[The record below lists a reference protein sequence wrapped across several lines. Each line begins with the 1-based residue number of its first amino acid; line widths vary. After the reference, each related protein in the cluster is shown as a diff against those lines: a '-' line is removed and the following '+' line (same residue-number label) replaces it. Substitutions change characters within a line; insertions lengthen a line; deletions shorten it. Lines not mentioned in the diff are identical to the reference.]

1 LLNTRFRKGEIGTF
15 APEKFNLIMT
25 KKKRNVVEKESVVV
39 KFVGD
44 SGDGMQ
50 LTGDI
55 FSEVAALAGNDL
67 ATFPDFPAEI
77 RAPQNTIAGVSGF
90 QMHMGSA
97 KIFTTGDMVDVLV
110 AMNPASLKSNLKWA
124 KKGATILTD
133 TDAFD
138 EKAIEKAGYKS
149 NPLQDESLN
158 SFNMIKAP
166 MTTLTKESLKDKGI
180 DNKTAERSKN
190 MFALGMLYYIFNR
203 DLQSSYNY
211 FEKRFRKKPELV
223 EINKIVLLAGY
234 NYAETIEALESVIQ
248 VSAAKM
254 EKGRYRN
261 ITGNVATAWG
271 LLAAAE
277 KSGRPLFLGSYPITP
292 ATEILME
299 LARHKSLGAKV
310 FQAEDEIAGICSAIG
325 ASYTGSLACTS
336 TSGPGLSLK
345 SEAIGLAVITEL
357 PLVIVDV
364 QRGGPSTG
372 LPTKSEQSDLY
383 QALFGRNGE
392 CPVIVIAASTS
403 ENCFYYAYQAAKLS
417 MEHMTPCILLTDGY
431 LGFGSALLKI
441 PKMADMP
448 PINPPL
454 AQANDPDFKPY
465 RRDPE
470 TLVRQWAIPGTEGLR
485 HRIGG
490 LEKEDVIGTV
500 SMDPVN
506 HQKMVNLRNAKVEK
520 VADFIPLQELDGDSS
535 GELLVVSWGGTFGSV
550 HSAVKQLRNEG
561 KKVSHAHFHY
571 IMPLPKNTEQVLSGF
586 KKIVVCELNGGQFVN
601 YLKMKH
607 PGHEYDQFNK
617 VQGLPFMI
625 NELTDKFNQLLEE
638 K

>member
-1 LLNTRFRKGEIGTF
+1 
-15 APEKFNLIMT
+15 MT

-50 LTGDI
+50 LTGDM
-55 FSEVAALAGNDL
+55 FSEEAALAGNDL

-90 QMHMGSA
+90 QMHMGSS
-97 KIFTTGDMVDVLV
+97 KIFTTGDLVDVLI
-110 AMNPASLKSNLKWA
+110 AMNPASLKANLKWA

-138 EKAIEKAGYKS
+138 DKAIEKAGYKQD
-149 NPLQDESLN
+149 PLKDHSLD
-158 SFNMIKAP
+158 SFNVIKAP
-166 MTTLTKESLKDKGI
+166 ITSLTKESLKDKGL

-190 MFALGMLYYIFNR
+190 MFALGILYFIFNR
-203 DLQSSYNY
+203 DLKASFHY
-211 FEKRFRKKPELV
+211 FEKRFKKKPELID
-223 EINKIVLLAGY
+223 INKIALQAGY
-234 NYAETIEALESVIQ
+234 NYADTIEALESVIQ
-248 VSAAKM
+248 VSPAKM

-261 ITGNVATAWG
+261 ITGNIATAWG
-271 LLAAAE
+271 LLAASE

-299 LARHKSLGAKV
+299 LSKHKSLGAKV

-345 SEAIGLAVITEL
+345 SEAIGLAVMTEL

-403 ENCFYYAYQAAKLS
+403 ENCFYYAYEAAKLS

-431 LGFGSALLKI
+431 LGFGSALFKI
-441 PKMADMP
+441 PRMADMP
-448 PINPPL
+448 AINPPI
-454 AQANDPDFKPY
+454 AKANDPDFKPY
-465 RRDPE
+465 RRDPV
-470 TLVRQWAIPGTEGLR
+470 TLVRKWAIPGTEGLR

-490 LEKEDVIGTV
+490 LEKEDIIGTV
-500 SMDPVN
+500 STDPLN
-506 HQKMVNLRNAKVEK
+506 HQKMVDYRNAKVEK
-520 VADFIPLQELDGDSS
+520 IADYIPLQEVVGNPSGD
-535 GELLVVSWGGTFGSV
+535 LLVVSWGGTFGAV
-550 HSAVKQLRNEG
+550 HSAVKVLQDEG

-571 IMPLPKNTEQVLSGF
+571 IMPLPKNTDEIFFGF
-586 KKIVVCELNGGQFVN
+586 KRILVCELNSGQFVN
-601 YLKMKH
+601 YLRMKH
-607 PGHEYDQFNK
+607 PKHDYYQFNK
-617 VQGLPFMI
+617 VQALPFMI

>member
-1 LLNTRFRKGEIGTF
+1 MAR
-15 APEKFNLIMT
+15 
-25 KKKRNVVEKESVVV
+25 KKRSVVEKESVVV

-50 LTGDI
+50 LTGDM
-55 FSEVAALAGNDL
+55 FSEVAALEGNDL

-90 QMHMGSA
+90 QMHMGSS
-97 KIFTTGDMVDVLV
+97 KIFTTGDLVDVLV

-138 EKAIEKAGYKS
+138 EKAIEKAGYKGD
-149 NPLQDESLN
+149 PFKDQSLE

-190 MFALGMLYYIFNR
+190 MFALGMLFFIFNR
-203 DLQSSYNY
+203 DLKSSFRY
-211 FEKRFRKKPELV
+211 FEKRFKKKPEIV
-223 EINKIVLLAGY
+223 EINKIVLQAGY

-261 ITGNVATAWG
+261 ITGNIATAWG
-271 LLAAAE
+271 LLAASE

-299 LARHKSLGAKV
+299 LSKHKSLGAKV

-403 ENCFYYAYQAAKLS
+403 ENCFNYAYEAAKLS
-417 MEHMTPCILLTDGY
+417 MEHMTPCILLSDGY
-431 LGFGSALLKI
+431 LGFGSALFKI

-448 PINPPL
+448 AINPPI
-454 AQANDPDFKPY
+454 AKANDPDFKPY
-465 RRDPE
+465 LRNPE

-490 LEKEDVIGTV
+490 LEKEDIIGTV

-506 HQKMVNLRNAKVEK
+506 HQKMVDFRNAKVEK
-520 VADFIPLQELDGDSS
+520 IADFIPLQEVDGDPS
-535 GELLVVSWGGTFGSV
+535 GELLVVSWGGTYGAV
-550 HSAVKQLRNEG
+550 HSAVKEIQDTGR
-561 KKVSHAHFHY
+561 KISHTHFHY
-571 IMPLPKNTEQVLSGF
+571 IMPLPKNTEEIFSGF
-586 KKIVVCELNGGQFVN
+586 KRILVCELNSGQFVN
-601 YLKMKH
+601 YLRMRH
-607 PGHEYDQFNK
+607 PRHDYDQFNK